1 MNTAYTIEDQ
11 ERFAYL
17 MGDVRTANLL
27 AQIVE
32 LEEKV
37 RVLETQIV
45 ELEEEVRVLENQI
58 EDTMTL
64 DEWEKRNGPAYDY
77 VQFFEECFKR
87 LSGHY
92 PSPSV
97 TSDYDKLI
105 VFDAIE
111 RGEEANICAT
121 DESRSY
127 GPRG

>member
-17 MGDVRTANLL
+17 IGDVRTANLL

-37 RVLETQIV
+37 RVLE
-45 ELEEEVRVLENQI
+45 NQI

-64 DEWEKRNGPAYDY
+64 DEWENRNGPAYDY
-77 VQFFEECFKR
+77 VQFFQECFER

-97 TSDYDKLI
+97 TNDYDKSI
-105 VFDAIE
+105 VFNAIE

>member
-1 MNTAYTIEDQ
+1 MNAAYTIQDQ
-11 ERFAYL
+11 EQLAYL
-17 MGDVRTANLL
+17 TGDVRTADLL

-37 RVLETQIV
+37 RVLED
-45 ELEEEVRVLENQI
+45 QI

-64 DEWEKRNGPAYDY
+64 EEWEKRNGPAYDY
-77 VQFFEECFKR
+77 VQFFQECFER

-92 PSPSV
+92 PCPSV
-97 TSDYDKLI
+97 TSDYDKSI

-111 RGEEANICAT
+111 RGEEAKNCAT
-121 DESRSY
+121 DKSRSY

>member
-17 MGDVRTANLL
+17 MGDVRMANLL
-27 AQIVE
+27 ARI
-32 LEEKV
+32 
-37 RVLETQIV
+37 I
-45 ELEEEVRVLENQI
+45 ELEEEVRVLENRI

-64 DEWEKRNGPAYDY
+64 DKWEKRNGPAYDY
-77 VQFFEECFKR
+77 VQFFQECFER

-97 TSDYDKLI
+97 TSDYDKSI

-111 RGEEANICAT
+111 RGEETNICAT